1 MDYPLGKASFAHLGK
16 DSNKKKIIPGTY
28 DSTIVAI
35 VPAQG
40 WAEGKAFEFTYK
52 LKSDSSEA
60 EKKEVFVNSLK
71 NFRTLGFVEYLAK
84 NGVEIESLEE
94 VLGLKEQLTF
104 EFDEINGVKYLNI
117 TMRKYVGFENISK
130 DVEEVDDN

>member
-1 MDYPLGKASFAHLGK
+1 MDYPLGKASFAPLGK
-16 DSNKKKIIPGTY
+16 ISNNKKVLPGTY
-28 DSTIVAI
+28 DSTVVAI

-52 LKSDSSEA
+52 LKTNSGET

-71 NFRTLGFVEYLAK
+71 NPRTLEFVKYLAN

-117 TMRKYVGFENISK
+117 TSRRYISFENVSNGI
-130 DVEEVDDN
+130 EGGDNK